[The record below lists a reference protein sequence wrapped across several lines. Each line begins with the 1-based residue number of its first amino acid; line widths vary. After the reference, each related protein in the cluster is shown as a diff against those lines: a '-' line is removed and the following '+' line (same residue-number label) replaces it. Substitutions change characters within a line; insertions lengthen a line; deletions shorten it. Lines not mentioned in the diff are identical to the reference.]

1 MTSHPPS
8 ESVPKRRT
16 AIGLAWQPAALLLL
30 AGGILGAAS
39 YYAFLRI
46 RSTASPDTQQT
57 SSKQKDAPA
66 STTGSQNATGDS
78 QPIVLVPAAQWTKL
92 GLAKSPAVKKPF
104 QKSVQLTGKVSLNED
119 RIAHIYPMVEGAVE
133 DVYVGLGQKVKANEL
148 LVMIHSREIGLA
160 KLELYQ
166 ARLQWEMAKVKEN
179 LQREISQNTKE
190 LLTSLR
196 DRKPIQ
202 DIESLFRSRGMGDY
216 RERLLLA
223 YSSFLKSQSDVQR
236 LEGVSDSG
244 AISAKQLV
252 AAQSSRNADLATFQS
267 RIEQVEFEL
276 KTSLLLAS
284 QAAMEAGTRVSVAT
298 TNLRI
303 LGCDEKD
310 IVSIDPERQGQ
321 AISDYPI
328 RAPFD
333 GTVISKDAALKEQ
346 VRPSSQILSIADL
359 SNVWIAADVYEQN
372 VPLLNSLA
380 GQTLTVRNE
389 AWPDRTFEAKI
400 FYTGDIMDDATR
412 TISMRAIADNPEQLL
427 KPGMFVQIE
436 LPGLIEES
444 VLQVPKSAVLEHEGK
459 QFVFVQT
466 KDDAFMRRD
475 VSVGEAGKEEIIVLV
490 GLQEG
495 EEVVTS
501 GGFVLKS
508 KLLSD
513 LMGEE

>member
-1 MTSHPPS
+1 M
-8 ESVPKRRT
+8 RRN
-16 AIGLAWQPAALLLL
+16 AMGLAWKPAALFLLT
-30 AGGILGAAS
+30 GGILGAVS
-39 YYAFLRI
+39 YYAYQRI
-46 RSTASPDTQQT
+46 RSY
-57 SSKQKDAPA
+57 SSHA
-66 STTGSQNATGDS
+66 STPSASKHSNAPESRTEPQSGTGNSPPT
-78 QPIVLVPAAQWTKL
+78 VLVPASQWTKL

-104 QKSVQLTGKVSLNED
+104 QKSVMLTGKVSLNED

-133 DVYVGLGQKVKANEL
+133 EVCVGLGQKVKANEL
-148 LVMIHSREIGLA
+148 LVMIHSREIGSA

-166 ARLQWEMAKVKEN
+166 ARLQWEIAKVKED
-179 LQREISQNTKE
+179 LQREISKNTE
-190 LLTSLR
+190 QLLTALR
-196 DRKPIQ
+196 ERKPIQ
-202 DIESLFRSRGMGDY
+202 DIESQFRSRGMGDY

-236 LEGVSDSG
+236 LEGVTDSG

-252 AAQSSRNADLATFQS
+252 AAESSRNADLATFQS

-303 LGCDEKD
+303 LGCDEED

-321 AISDYPI
+321 TISDYPI

-346 VRPSSQILSIADL
+346 VRPSSQMLSIADL

-380 GQTLTVRNE
+380 GKTLTVRNE

-436 LPGLIEES
+436 LPGLVEES

-459 QFVFVQT
+459 QFVFVQSSNEE
-466 KDDAFMRRD
+466 FVRRD
-475 VSVGEAGKEEIIVLV
+475 VSVGEAGKEEIIVLD

>member
-1 MTSHPPS
+1 MTTNPS
-8 ESVPKRRT
+8 PAPLRPNRS
-16 AIGLAWQPAALLLL
+16 AMGIAWQPALVLLL
-30 AGGILGAAS
+30 AGGVLGAVS
-39 YYAFLRI
+39 YYFFTRDKK
-46 RSTASPDTQQT
+46 TATYPESL
-57 SSKQKDAPA
+57 SKEQGDAPEVA
-66 STTGSQNATGDS
+66 NSEGEA
-78 QPIVLVPAAQWTKL
+78 IVHLPVAQWTNI
-92 GLAKSPAVKKPF
+92 GLAKSKASKRPF
-104 QKSVQLTGKVSLNED
+104 QKSLTLTGKVSLNED

-133 DVYVGLGQKVKANEL
+133 EVYVGLGQKVKANEL

-160 KLELYQ
+160 KLELFQ

-179 LQREISQNTKE
+179 LQREISKNTEE
-190 LLTSLR
+190 LLVSLR
-196 DRKPIQ
+196 QGKPIQ
-202 DIESLFRSRGMGDY
+202 DIESQFRSRGMGDY

-223 YSSFLKSQSDVQR
+223 YSSYLKSQSDVLR
-236 LEGVSDSG
+236 LEGVTDSG

-276 KTSLLLAS
+276 RTALLLAS
-284 QAAMEAGTRVSVAT
+284 QAATEAGTRVSVAT

-303 LGCDEKD
+303 LGCDEED

-359 SNVWIAADVYEQN
+359 NNVWITADVYEQN

-380 GQTLTVRNE
+380 GKTLTIRNE

-412 TISMRAIADNPEQLL
+412 TISMRAIAENPEQLL

-436 LPGLIEES
+436 LPGLIDES
-444 VLQVPKSAVLEHEGK
+444 ALIVPKSAVLEHEGR

-466 KDDAFMRRD
+466 GEDAFARRD
-475 VSVGEAGKEEIIVLV
+475 VQVGEAGKEEIIVLD
-490 GLQEG
+490 GLKEG
-495 EEVVTS
+495 EEVVSS

-508 KLLSD
+508 KLLAD

>member
-1 MTSHPPS
+1 MGIS
-8 ESVPKRRT
+8 
-16 AIGLAWQPAALLLL
+16 WQSALLLLL

-39 YYAFLRI
+39 FYLFTRDKKSDGTSET
-46 RSTASPDTQQT
+46 RSTEQGGALSEAEGT
-57 SSKQKDAPA
+57 SEA
-66 STTGSQNATGDS
+66 
-78 QPIVLVPAAQWTKL
+78 IVHVPVAQWSQI
-92 GLAKSPAVKKPF
+92 GLAKAKASKKPF
-104 QKSVQLTGKVSLNED
+104 QKSLTLTGKVSLNED
-119 RIAHIYPMVEGAVE
+119 RVAHIYPMVEGAVE
-133 DVYVGLGQKVKANEL
+133 EVFVGLGQKVKADEL

-160 KLELYQ
+160 KLELFQ

-179 LQREISQNTKE
+179 LQREISKNTEE
-190 LLTSLR
+190 LLAALR
-196 DRKPIQ
+196 ERKPIQ
-202 DIESLFRSRGMGDY
+202 EIESQFRSRGMGDY

-236 LEGVSDSG
+236 LEGVTDSG

-252 AAQSSRNADLATFQS
+252 SALASRNADLATFQS

-276 KTSLLLAS
+276 RTALLLAS
-284 QAAMEAGTRVSVAT
+284 QAANEAGTRVSVAT

-303 LGCDEKD
+303 LGCDEED

-359 SNVWIAADVYEQN
+359 SNVWITADVYEQN

-380 GQTLTVRNE
+380 GKTITIRNE
-389 AWPDRTFEAKI
+389 AWPNRTFDAKI

-412 TISMRAIADNPEQLL
+412 TISMRAIAENPEQLL
-427 KPGMFVQIE
+427 KPGMFVQVE
-436 LPGLIEES
+436 LPGLIDES
-444 VLQVPKSAVLEHEGK
+444 ALLVPKSAVLEHEGK

-466 KDDAFMRRD
+466 KEDGFARRD
-475 VSVGEAGKEEIIVLV
+475 VLIGEAGQDEIIVLD

-495 EEVVTS
+495 EEVVSS

-508 KLLSD
+508 KLLAD

>member
-1 MTSHPPS
+1 MTSTPTPS
-8 ESVPKRRT
+8 SLRPNRGILGV
-16 AIGLAWQPAALLLL
+16 AWQPALLLLL
-30 AGGILGAAS
+30 AGGILGAVS
-39 YYAFLRI
+39 YYFLTRDKN
-46 RSTASPDTQQT
+46 ST
-57 SSKQKDAPA
+57 SSDSQSTEQIDAPA
-66 STTGSQNATGDS
+66 STESPGEG
-78 QPIVLVPAAQWTKL
+78 IVHIPETQWSKI
-92 GLAKSPAVKKPF
+92 GLAKSKASKKPF
-104 QKSVQLTGKVSLNED
+104 QKSLTLTGKVSLNED

-133 DVYVGLGQKVKANEL
+133 EVYVGLGQKVKANEL

-160 KLELYQ
+160 KLELFQ

-179 LQREISQNTKE
+179 LQREISKNTEE

-196 DRKPIQ
+196 QGKPIQ
-202 DIESLFRSRGMGDY
+202 DIESQFRSRGMGDY

-236 LEGVSDSG
+236 LEGVTDSG

-276 KTSLLLAS
+276 RTALLLAT
-284 QAAMEAGTRVSVAT
+284 QAANEAGTRVSVAT

-303 LGCDEKD
+303 LGCDEED

-359 SNVWIAADVYEQN
+359 SNVWITADVYEQN

-380 GQTLTVRNE
+380 GKTLTIRNE
-389 AWPDRTFEAKI
+389 AWPDRTFEAEI

-412 TISMRAIADNPEQLL
+412 TISMRAIAENPEQLL

-436 LPGLIEES
+436 LPGLIDETA
-444 VLQVPKSAVLEHEGK
+444 LIVPKSAVLEHEGK
-459 QFVFVQT
+459 QFVFVPT
-466 KDDAFMRRD
+466 KEDAFARRD
-475 VSVGEAGKEEIIVLV
+475 VLVGEAGKDEIIVLD
-490 GLQEG
+490 GLKEG
-495 EEVVTS
+495 EEVVSS

-508 KLLSD
+508 KLLAD